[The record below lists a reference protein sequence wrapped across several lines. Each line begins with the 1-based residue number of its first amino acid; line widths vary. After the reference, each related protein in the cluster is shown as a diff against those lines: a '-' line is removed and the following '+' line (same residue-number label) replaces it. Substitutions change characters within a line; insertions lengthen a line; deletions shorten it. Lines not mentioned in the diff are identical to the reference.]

1 MKNKKIILIPPNLA
15 YGDCLSVIGL
25 VYYLLEYYE
34 SVYFYLGETD
44 TLLNYYSD
52 YFSNDPLYNQ
62 RIFIVVKPEILINNG
77 EYGEYH
83 VCNTL
88 TGDWLSAKTNYAEL
102 PNINKEFYFNDLNPI
117 YNKLKIPNEHL
128 CLPNK
133 HLPSLELEI
142 NHLFYYEL
150 IGLNNNVRM
159 DYFNYERNLQKERM
173 FKNQILANYGLEPN
187 GKYNII
193 NDPIGQFNEIIP
205 YIKNGFKTININFLA
220 PSIGNLL
227 TLLEEAESIHFIEG
241 CNVNFF
247 YHCQYK
253 NIFKYDKKIYFHTWV
268 RNRNWLYPNMNL
280 DYAWKMMDTPK
291 LLNWE
296 FIFDKNET
304 QNII

>member
-83 VCNTL
+83 ICNTL

-187 GKYNII
+187 SKYNII
-193 NDPIGQFNEIIP
+193 NDPTGQFNEIIP

-268 RNRNWLYPNMNL
+268 RNRHWLYPNMNL

>member
-1 MKNKKIILIPPNLA
+1 MKKIILIPPNLV

-34 SVYFYLGETD
+34 SVYFYLGETG

-88 TGDWLSAKTNYAEL
+88 TGNWLSAKTNYAEL

-117 YNKLKIPNEHL
+117 YKKLKIPNEHL

-133 HLPSLELEI
+133 HLPSLDLEI

-150 IGLNNNVRM
+150 VGLNNNVRM

-193 NDPIGQFNEIIP
+193 NDPTGQFNEIIP
-205 YIKNGFKTININFLA
+205 YIKNEFKTININFLA
-220 PSIGNLL
+220 PSAGNLL

-253 NIFKYDKKIYFHTWV
+253 DIFKYDKKIYIHIWV
-268 RNRNWLYPNMNL
+268 RNRHWLYPNMNL

-291 LLNWE
+291 LLNWK
-296 FIFDKNET
+296 FIFDKNEI